1 MKTGTT
7 FEVLRRLG
15 NVPVSR
21 DLFMNLEIGI
31 DISSQTSFGIVTEML
46 LGSLDFDTEKYLII
60 LMIFSGLTG

>member
-21 DLFMNLEIGI
+21 DLFMSLEIGI
-31 DISSQTSFGIVTEML
+31 DISSQTSFRIVTEML